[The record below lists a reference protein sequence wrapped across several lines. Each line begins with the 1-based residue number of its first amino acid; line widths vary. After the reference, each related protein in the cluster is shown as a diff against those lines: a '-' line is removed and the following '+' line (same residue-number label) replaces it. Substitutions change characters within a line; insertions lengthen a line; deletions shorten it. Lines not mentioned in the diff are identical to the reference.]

1 MNNTTS
7 ESWDLI
13 LKPQQSFFDIDLR
26 NIWRY
31 RDLLWLFVRRDF
43 VSFYK
48 QTILGPLWFF
58 IQPLF
63 TTVIYTFIF
72 GGLASI
78 STDGIRSPAVFYMAG
93 ITLWNYF
100 ADCITKTST
109 VFKDNTNIFG
119 KVYFPRIVMPLSL
132 IISNLIRF
140 VVQLLLFLATMG
152 FFYWV
157 KGDHSFYFTPYVL
170 LFPVVIVLMAFLGL
184 GLGMII
190 SAMTTRYRDLVFLVL
205 FGVQLLMY
213 ATTVVYPLS
222 SVIGKFGGKH
232 PVLVWIIQYNPMTAL
247 IETFRFGFLGH
258 GSFTWGMLGYSA
270 AVTGIILILGV
281 LTFNKVERSFVDTI

>member
-1 MNNTTS
+1 MNRSTP
-7 ESWDLI
+7 EHWDLV
-13 LKPQQSFFDIDLR
+13 LKPQQSFFDIDLHS
-26 NIWRY
+26 IWHY

-78 STDGIRSPAVFYMAG
+78 PTDGIRSSAVFYMAG

-100 ADCITKTST
+100 SDCITKTST
-109 VFKDNTNIFG
+109 VFRDNSNIFG
-119 KVYFPRIVMPLSL
+119 KVYFPRIIMPLS
-132 IISNLIRF
+132 IVVSNLIRF
-140 VVQLLLFLATMG
+140 GVQLLLFLITMG
-152 FFYWV
+152 IFYWIR
-157 KGDHSFYFTPYVL
+157 GDHSFYFTPYVL
-170 LFPVVIVLMAFLGL
+170 LFPFIVLLMACQGL
-184 GLGMII
+184 GFGMFI

-222 SVIGKFGGKH
+222 AVLSKFGAKH
-232 PVLVWIIQYNPMTAL
+232 PVLVWIIEYNPLTTV
-247 IETFRFGFLGH
+247 IETFRVGFLGH
-258 GSFTWGMLGYSA
+258 GTFTWGMLGYSSA
-270 AVTGIILILGV
+270 MTLIILTLGV